1 MKEFSLYGVTGLIL
15 LDERKK
21 KKNNL
26 YPVKYRFTYLRK
38 LYYAGSGIDLSTE
51 DWSILESTK
60 KRDLIEKRNL
70 VIDGFDRIVDAIKDI
85 FKKENAFSFDALDK
99 YLNKG
104 TTSDLFKI
112 FESTIS
118 TLQDSGRI
126 GSAIAYK
133 CALTS
138 IKSFWNKDELQL
150 QDVNTAFLKNYESW
164 MLDEENKKS
173 YTTIGIYIRQLRAIY
188 NVARKDFPINES
200 SYPFGKDKYEIPS
213 SESVKKALTI
223 DQIRSIY
230 NYPLKPG
237 SRSELYRDIWF
248 FSYLC
253 NGMNMYDICLL
264 KYSNIHDNELKYYRH
279 KTIRTSKKKKL
290 IQVSLLPE
298 IEDIINK
305 WGNEDKSK
313 DNYIFPFIDQE
324 KRKNMRKKE
333 TLIQEKKDVQ
343 SITHLI
349 NNGMKKICQQ
359 VGIED
364 VTTYTA
370 RHSFATVL
378 KRAGASHS
386 YIGESLGHS
395 QISTTESYL
404 DSFEKDTR
412 ILNAQQLVKYK
423 D

>member
-26 YPVKYRFTYLRK
+26 YPVKYRLTYKRK
-38 LYYAGSGIDLSTE
+38 LYYSGSGIDLSTE
-51 DWSILESTK
+51 DWKILESTK

-85 FKKENAFSFDALDK
+85 FKKENAFSFEALDK

-112 FESTIS
+112 FENTIS
-118 TLQDSGRI
+118 SLQNSGRI

-150 QDVNTAFLKNYESW
+150 QDVNTTFLQNYESW
-164 MLDEENKKS
+164 MLVEENKKS

-213 SESVKKALTI
+213 SESIKKALTI

-237 SRSELYRDIWF
+237 SRDELYRDIWF

-253 NGMNMYDICLL
+253 NGINMYDICLL
-264 KYSNIHDNELKYYRH
+264 KYSNIDDNELKFYRH
-279 KTIRTSKKKKL
+279 KTIRTSKRKKL
-290 IQVSLLPE
+290 IQVALLPE
-298 IEDIINK
+298 IQEIINK
-305 WGNEDKSK
+305 WGNKVKGK
-313 DNYIFPFIDQE
+313 DNYIFPFINLE
-324 KRKNMRKKE
+324 KRINKSKKE

-349 NNGMKKICQQ
+349 NNKMKKIGEK
-359 VGIED
+359 VGVGDI
-364 VTTYTA
+364 TTYTA

-378 KRAGASHS
+378 KRGGASHS
-386 YIGESLGHS
+386 FIGDSLGHA

-404 DSFEKDTR
+404 DSFEKETR
-412 ILNAQQLVKYK
+412 TLNAQKLTQYK
-423 D
+423 